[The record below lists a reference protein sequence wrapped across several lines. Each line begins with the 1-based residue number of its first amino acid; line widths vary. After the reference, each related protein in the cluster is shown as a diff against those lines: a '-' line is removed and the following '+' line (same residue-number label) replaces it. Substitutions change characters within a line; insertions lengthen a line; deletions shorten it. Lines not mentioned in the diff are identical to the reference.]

1 MSVSVGDRELPVGVG
16 AAAGVGAWVLSYLCT
31 YIIASGDIQNSLFGR
46 VLEAAEIGVWQVVG
60 WVFFNAHFVNTVVDL
75 GFFGGGTTNAVGG
88 EDGFTVLLYVVPPL
102 LLLVAGLAVGR
113 YAGASELE
121 PAEAALAGVTVT
133 LGYAVLS
140 VAGVFLFATENVT
153 PDVVTG
159 ILLAGILYPVVFGG
173 VGAVAASLT
182 SGSDSSSSTPQL

>member
-60 WVFFNAHFVNTVVDL
+60 WVFFNAHFVNTLVDF
-75 GFFGGGTTNAVGG
+75 GFFGAGTTNAVGG
-88 EDGFTVLLYVVPPL
+88 EDGFTALLYVVPPL

-121 PAEAALAGVTVT
+121 TTDAALAGVTVT

-140 VAGVFLFATENVT
+140 VAGVLIFATENVT

-173 VGAVAASLT
+173 AGAVAASLT
-182 SGSDSSSSTPQL
+182 SGNETASSSPQL